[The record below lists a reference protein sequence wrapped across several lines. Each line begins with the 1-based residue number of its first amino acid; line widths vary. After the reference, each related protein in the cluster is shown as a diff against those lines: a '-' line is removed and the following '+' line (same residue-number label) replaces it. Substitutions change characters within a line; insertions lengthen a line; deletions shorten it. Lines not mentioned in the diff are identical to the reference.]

1 MEILNLLRVC
11 DIGDL
16 YASVAPQIEADS
28 ELIIRRFQRNGISRE
43 VVIDHLEELNV
54 SLLAKIEI
62 KKNFVPKFAWDGHYF
77 IRNINSIV
85 KDLRVLI
92 CCIKMDRHWNCNRV
106 MFEIRKWKEFSVSEL
121 NFVNW

>member
-11 DIGDL
+11 DIRDL

-28 ELIIRRFQRNGISRE
+28 ELIIRRFKRSAITRE
-43 VVIDHLEELNV
+43 VVIDHLEELYD

-62 KKNFVPKFAWDGHYF
+62 TKSFVPKFAWDGHYF
-77 IRNINSIV
+77 IRNIQSIV

-92 CCIKMDRHWNCNRV
+92 CCIKLDRHWNYNRV

-121 NFVNW
+121 NFVKW